1 MVILN
6 HLQSYGNLGASEC
19 ALLVTGHGD
28 QVTHTD
34 NYKKLDA
41 QPDRSAKKRQAKGR

>member
-1 MVILN
+1 MVIPN

-28 QVTHTD
+28 QVTHSD
-34 NYKKLDA
+34 NNKKLDA
-41 QPDRSAKKRQAKGR
+41 QPNRLAKKRQAKGR